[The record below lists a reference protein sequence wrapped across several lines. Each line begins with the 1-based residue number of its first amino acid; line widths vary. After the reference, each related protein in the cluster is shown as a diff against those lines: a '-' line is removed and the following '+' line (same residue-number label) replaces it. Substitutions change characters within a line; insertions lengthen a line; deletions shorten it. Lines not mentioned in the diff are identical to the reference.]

1 MDPGTVQNKVRG
13 IATTEPVYG
22 LPASWISP
30 EDKEQ
35 AELSGYTVIDPESV
49 FMTHL
54 SESLRQ
60 HADELLTREDV
71 QQLIERLRKSQPS
84 LVGESLGANGEVPV
98 GLLQRV
104 LRNLLRE
111 QVPIREMTTIL
122 EALAENA
129 SKSKNPTVLTEMVRK
144 SLCRTITQQ
153 FRGKEGKILAL
164 TFEPALEHQ
173 MTSMLRQEAGELRLA
188 LPSEL
193 ALEVS
198 RRVGTAW
205 KGAMDKGLDR
215 VVLLCDARLR
225 YSLAEMLARTVR
237 LLPVIAYDEIVLGTE
252 VEPVATIDV
261 SSEAGVKES
270 RGQLVGA
277 GAS

>member
-1 MDPGTVQNKVRG
+1 MVQNKVRG
-13 IATTEPVYG
+13 MATTEPVYG
-22 LPASWISP
+22 LPALWISP

-35 AELSGYTVIDPESV
+35 AELSGYTVIGPESV

-54 SESLRQ
+54 SEALRQ

-111 QVPIREMTTIL
+111 GIPIREMTTIL
-122 EALAENA
+122 EALAEHA
-129 SKSKNPTVLTEMVRK
+129 SKTKSPTVLTEMVRK
-144 SLCRTITQQ
+144 SLVRTITQQ
-153 FRGKEGKILAL
+153 FRSKDGKILAL
-164 TFEPALEHQ
+164 TFEPTLEHQ
-173 MTSMLRQEAGELRLA
+173 MTSLLRQEAGDLRLA
-188 LPSEL
+188 MPSEL
-193 ALEVS
+193 AMEVS
-198 RRVGTAW
+198 RQVATAW
-205 KGAMDKGLDR
+205 KAAMDKGLDR
-215 VVLLCDARLR
+215 VVLLCDSRLR
-225 YSLAEMLARTVR
+225 YSLAEMLSRTVR
-237 LLPVIAYDEIVLGTE
+237 LLPIIAYDEIVLGTE
-252 VEPVATIDV
+252 VDPVATIEV
-261 SSEAGVKES
+261 RSENGALES